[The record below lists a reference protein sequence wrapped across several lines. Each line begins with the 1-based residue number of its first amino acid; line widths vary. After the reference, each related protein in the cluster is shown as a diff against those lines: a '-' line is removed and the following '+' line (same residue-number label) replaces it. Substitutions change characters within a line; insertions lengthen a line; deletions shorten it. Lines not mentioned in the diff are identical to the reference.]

1 MLFRCLGGHSALP
14 RVPEDEQ
21 LVKVIRRS
29 KSRGGRDYPTI
40 ANFVRC
46 CTSES
51 CRVRIWRVRVI
62 RRSRMTAG
70 VCQSIGTRL
79 EEKLNEGVS
88 QSEKQQAFTFGNDR
102 QVALSLSHPH
112 DLQSRSGDLHKRAQ
126 AATSRYAAD
135 LNGKTDSK
143 RPQSDWCGS
152 ITNVTRWHS
161 LFGDAASFAPRIWQG
176 LGSDEPYRPL
186 L

>member
-1 MLFRCLGGHSALP
+1 
-14 RVPEDEQ
+14 
-21 LVKVIRRS
+21 
-29 KSRGGRDYPTI
+29 
-40 ANFVRC
+40 
-46 CTSES
+46 
-51 CRVRIWRVRVI
+51 
-62 RRSRMTAG
+62 MTTG

-79 EEKLNEGVS
+79 EEKPNEGAS
-88 QSEKQQAFTFGNDR
+88 QSEKQQAFTLGNDR
-102 QVALSLSHPH
+102 QVSVSLSHPR
-112 DLQSRSGDLHKRAQ
+112 DLQSRSGELHEQAQ

-135 LNGKTDSK
+135 LNGKIDSE
-143 RPQSDWCGS
+143 RRQSDWCGS